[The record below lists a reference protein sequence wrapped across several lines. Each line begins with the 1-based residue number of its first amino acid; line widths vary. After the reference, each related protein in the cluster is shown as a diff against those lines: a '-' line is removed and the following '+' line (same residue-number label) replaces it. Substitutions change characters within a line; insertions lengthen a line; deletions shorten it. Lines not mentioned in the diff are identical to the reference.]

1 MSKSHKEIITT
12 EIDVCRMIINSEGE
26 LMGVVHTKTSTSL
39 PYTEII
45 GTLNRKDSSL
55 GESSVKYYIKKDEAI
70 SDQGNSVAEVT
81 QRVIDYIL
89 SPGMSK
95 IRG

>member
-1 MSKSHKEIITT
+1 MSKSHQEIITT
-12 EIDVCRMIINSEGE
+12 EIDVCRMILNPEGE

-45 GTLNRKDSSL
+45 GTLNRKDSSQF
-55 GESSVKYYIKKDEAI
+55 SVKYYIRKDEAI

-89 SPGMSK
+89 SSGMSK

>member
-1 MSKSHKEIITT
+1 MGKSHKEIITT
-12 EIDVCRMIINSEGE
+12 EIDVCRMILNSEGE

-45 GTLNRKDSSL
+45 GTLNRKDSSQF
-55 GESSVKYYIKKDEAI
+55 SVKYYIRKDEAI

-89 SPGMSK
+89 SSGISK

>member
-12 EIDVCRMIINSEGE
+12 EIDVCRMILNSEGE

-45 GTLNRKDSSL
+45 GTLNRKDSSQF
-55 GESSVKYYIKKDEAI
+55 SVKYYIKRDEAI
-70 SDQGNSVAEVT
+70 SDQGNSVAEIT

-89 SPGMSK
+89 SSGMSK

>member
-12 EIDVCRMIINSEGE
+12 EIDVCRMILNSEGE

-45 GTLNRKDSSL
+45 GTLNRKDSSQF
-55 GESSVKYYIKKDEAI
+55 SVKYYIRKDGAI
-70 SDQGNSVAEVT
+70 SDQGDSVAEVT

-89 SPGMSK
+89 SSGMSK

>member
-1 MSKSHKEIITT
+1 MGKSHKEIITT
-12 EIDVCRMIINSEGE
+12 EIDVCRMILNSEGE

-45 GTLNRKDSSL
+45 GTLNRKDSSQF
-55 GESSVKYYIKKDEAI
+55 SVKYYIRKDGAI

-89 SPGMSK
+89 SSGMSK

>member
-12 EIDVCRMIINSEGE
+12 EIDVCRMILNSEGE

-45 GTLNRKDSSL
+45 GTLNRKDSSQF
-55 GESSVKYYIKKDEAI
+55 SVKYYIKRDEAI
-70 SDQGNSVAEVT
+70 SGQGNSVAEVT

-89 SPGMSK
+89 SSSRSK

>member
-12 EIDVCRMIINSEGE
+12 EIDVCRMILNSEGE

-45 GTLNRKDSSL
+45 GTLNRKDSSQF
-55 GESSVKYYIKKDEAI
+55 SVKYYIRKDEAI

-81 QRVIDYIL
+81 QRVVDYIL
-89 SPGMSK
+89 SSGMSK

>member
-12 EIDVCRMIINSEGE
+12 EIDVCRMILNSEGE

-45 GTLNRKDSSL
+45 GTLNRKDSSQF
-55 GESSVKYYIKKDEAI
+55 SVKYYIKRDEAI

-89 SPGMSK
+89 SSGISK

>member
-12 EIDVCRMIINSEGE
+12 EIDVCRMILNSEGE

-45 GTLNRKDSSL
+45 GTLNRKDSSQF
-55 GESSVKYYIKKDEAI
+55 SVKYYIRKDGAI

-89 SPGMSK
+89 SSGMSK

>member
-12 EIDVCRMIINSEGE
+12 EIDVCRMILNSEGE

-45 GTLNRKDSSL
+45 GTLNRKDSSQF
-55 GESSVKYYIKKDEAI
+55 SVKYYIKRDEAI
-70 SDQGNSVAEVT
+70 SGQGNSVAEVT

-89 SPGMSK
+89 SSGMSK

>member
-12 EIDVCRMIINSEGE
+12 EIDVCRMILNSEGE

-45 GTLNRKDSSL
+45 GTLNRKDSSQF
-55 GESSVKYYIKKDEAI
+55 SVKYYIRKDEAI
-70 SDQGNSVAEVT
+70 SNQGNSVAEVT

-89 SPGMSK
+89 SSGMSK

>member
-1 MSKSHKEIITT
+1 
-12 EIDVCRMIINSEGE
+12 MILNSEGE

-45 GTLNRKDSSL
+45 GTLNRKDSSQF
-55 GESSVKYYIKKDEAI
+55 SVKYYIRKDEAI

-89 SPGMSK
+89 SSGMSK

>member
-12 EIDVCRMIINSEGE
+12 EIDVCRMILNSEGE
-26 LMGVVHTKTSTSL
+26 LMGVMHTKTSTSL

-45 GTLNRKDSSL
+45 GTLNRKDSSQF
-55 GESSVKYYIKKDEAI
+55 SVKYYIRKDGAI

-89 SPGMSK
+89 SSGMSK

>member
-12 EIDVCRMIINSEGE
+12 EIDVCRMILNSEGE

-45 GTLNRKDSSL
+45 GTLNRKDSSQF
-55 GESSVKYYIKKDEAI
+55 SVKYYIKRDEAI

-89 SPGMSK
+89 SSSRSK

>member
-12 EIDVCRMIINSEGE
+12 EIDVCRMILNSEGE

-45 GTLNRKDSSL
+45 GTLNRKDSSQF
-55 GESSVKYYIKKDEAI
+55 SVKYYIKRDEAI

-89 SPGMSK
+89 SSGMSK

>member
-12 EIDVCRMIINSEGE
+12 EIDVCRMILNSEGE

-45 GTLNRKDSSL
+45 GTLNRKDSSQF
-55 GESSVKYYIKKDEAI
+55 SIKYYIRKDEAI

-89 SPGMSK
+89 SSGRSK

>member
-12 EIDVCRMIINSEGE
+12 EIDVCRMILNSEGE

-45 GTLNRKDSSL
+45 GTLTRKDSSQF
-55 GESSVKYYIKKDEAI
+55 SVKYYIRKDEAI

-89 SPGMSK
+89 SSGMSK

>member
-1 MSKSHKEIITT
+1 MSKSHKEIVTT
-12 EIDVCRMIINSEGE
+12 EIDVCRMILNSEGE

-45 GTLNRKDSSL
+45 GTLNRKDSSQF
-55 GESSVKYYIKKDEAI
+55 SVKYYIRKDEAI

-81 QRVIDYIL
+81 QRAIDYIL
-89 SPGMSK
+89 SSGMSK

>member
-12 EIDVCRMIINSEGE
+12 EIDVCRMILNSEGE

-45 GTLNRKDSSL
+45 GTLNRKDSSQF
-55 GESSVKYYIKKDEAI
+55 SVKYYIRKDEAI
-70 SDQGNSVAEVT
+70 SDQDNSVAEVT

-89 SPGMSK
+89 SSGVSK